1 VLSQTTSVGS
11 AGTAGGPVA
20 RVPVPAAALSRRS
33 RDALL
38 SAARQGLAESALSQV
53 PGERYALAHL
63 AGLRA
68 AAAVLAVRA
77 RPRPGYRGR
86 PASAWRLL
94 AAVAPELSE
103 WAAFYAAGAG
113 KRAAAEAGLPVIDTR
128 EADDLL
134 RQTGTFVELVEVLL
148 GLPVQGTL
156 PATVPMVSPLA
167 AAAGA
172 RGSAPTGA

>member
-1 VLSQTTSVGS
+1 
-11 AGTAGGPVA
+11 
-20 RVPVPAAALSRRS
+20 VPVPAATLSRRS

-38 SAARQGLAESALSQV
+38 SAARQGLAESALAQV

-94 AAVAPELSE
+94 ATVAPELSE
-103 WAAFYAAGAG
+103 WAAFYAAGAA
-113 KRAAAEAGLPVIDTR
+113 KRAAAEAGLSIDTR

-148 GLPVQGTL
+148 GLPVQIAL
-156 PATVPMVSPLA
+156 PATVPMVSPVPTHSDVRRPA
-167 AAAGA
+167 PA
-172 RGSAPTGA
+172 RA

>member
-1 VLSQTTSVGS
+1 MLSNATPTASVPG
-11 AGTAGGPVA
+11 AGAQIS

-38 SAARQGLAESALSQV
+38 SAARAGLSESALAQV

-94 AAVAPELSE
+94 ATVAPELSE

-134 RQTGTFVELVEVLL
+134 RQTEAFVGVVEVLL
-148 GLPVQGTL
+148 GLPVQNTL
-156 PATVPMVSPLA
+156 PATVPMVSPSA
-167 AAAGA
+167 SRGGA
-172 RGSAPTGA
+172 PVRA